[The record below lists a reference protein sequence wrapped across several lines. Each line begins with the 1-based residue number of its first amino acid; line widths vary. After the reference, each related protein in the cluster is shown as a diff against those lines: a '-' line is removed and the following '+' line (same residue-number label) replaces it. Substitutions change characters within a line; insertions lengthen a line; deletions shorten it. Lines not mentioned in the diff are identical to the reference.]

1 MKRMTSGCLLLELRH
16 REITSKAFKNMVIPR
31 IGIGGPVGSG
41 KTRLIERLMP
51 ILVGRGYKGCIISND
66 VISKEDSERMRKILA
81 VNGKVIEED
90 MVIGVATGG
99 CPHTAIREDPSINLA
114 VIDEVTER
122 HPHLDFFI
130 IESGGDNTMTTFS
143 PALADYFIYI
153 IDVAGGDKYPR
164 KMGLGIQ
171 NCDLLVINKIDLA
184 PYVGASLSIM
194 KRDAARIRNG
204 RPFGLV
210 NCKTG
215 LGVDRVAEYIIN
227 DVLFDRKLTKKSGT
241 SQGTPNFINLGF

>member
-1 MKRMTSGCLLLELRH
+1 MPSR
-16 REITSKAFKNMVIPR
+16 NMLIPR

-51 ILVGRGYKGCIISND
+51 ILISRGYKGCIISND

-81 VNGKVIEED
+81 VEGKIIEED
-90 MVIGVATGG
+90 MIIGVATGG

-114 VIDEVTER
+114 VIEEVTEK

-130 IESGGDNTMTTFS
+130 IESGGDNIMTTFS

-153 IDVAGGDKYPR
+153 VDVAGGDKYPR

-171 NCDLLVINKIDLA
+171 NSDLLVINKVDLA
-184 PYVGASLSIM
+184 PYVGASLSTM

-204 RPFGLV
+204 KPFELV

-215 LGVDRVAEYIIN
+215 LGIDRVAEYIIN
-227 DVLFDRKLTKKSGT
+227 DALFASKLTGKKNYRSRNT
-241 SQGTPNFINLGF
+241 KLH